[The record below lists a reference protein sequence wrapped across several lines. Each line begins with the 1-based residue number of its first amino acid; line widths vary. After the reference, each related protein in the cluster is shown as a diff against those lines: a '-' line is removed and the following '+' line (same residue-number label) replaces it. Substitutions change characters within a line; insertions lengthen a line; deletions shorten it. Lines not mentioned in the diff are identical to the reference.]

1 LRHTSTA
8 HCDAVCDLPA
18 LSLRHVLAAKGLARG
33 APVVSGMIGL
43 AELRLEAGDAAG
55 ALAAA
60 KQGLKFVFDRS
71 KVSPWVF
78 GFKVPAAGQ
87 DAAACCGRDRLCGLP
102 ATHA

>member
-1 LRHTSTA
+1 MIRL
-8 HCDAVCDLPA
+8 LL
-18 LSLRHVLAAKGLARG
+18 LSVLLLLLLLLVLVAAAKGLARG

-71 KVSPWVF
+71 KVCT
-78 GFKVPAAGQ
+78 AALLACIR
-87 DAAACCGRDRLCGLP
+87 AAIISA
-102 ATHA
+102 

>member
-1 LRHTSTA
+1 MLQPGGNHT
-8 HCDAVCDLPA
+8 CFI
-18 LSLRHVLAAKGLARG
+18 VLACLLCLLCCAAKGLARG

-71 KVSPWVF
+71 KVSGQPWL
-78 GFKVPAAGQ
+78 VPMAEEQNAL
-87 DAAACCGRDRLCGLP
+87 R
-102 ATHA
+102 